1 MFALTLAVDAPD
13 EPGPIVYM
21 PSVALIALEF
31 GAGGGAVAG
40 LLATSLYGLSRSIAG
55 EGTGVSEIVPR
66 AIPFLVVGIL
76 LGWFVE
82 RLRRSEL
89 GYRSLIETANEGV
102 WIVDGDGGQQFVN
115 EPL

>member
-1 MFALTLAVDAPD
+1 MFALTVAVDAPD

-40 LLATSLYGLSRSIAG
+40 LLATSLYALTRAIQG
-55 EGTGVSEIVPR
+55 ERTGVSEIVPR

-76 LGWFVE
+76 LGWLAD

-89 GYRSLIETANEGV
+89 GYRHLIEAANEGG
-102 WIVDGDGGQQFVN
+102 WMGGSGGGARLLN
-115 EPL
+115 E